1 MAKVC
6 VAFELVVT
14 EIEAVKAPLKS
25 RFPAPLDAVPMP
37 KCVMVALPAVQGPNA
52 TAAAF
57 DAFAPDTTQPAPER
71 ATAWRAYQV

>member
-6 VAFELVVT
+6 VAFDEVVT

-25 RFPAPLDAVPMP
+25 KVPAPLEAVPMP

-57 DAFAPDTTQPAPER
+57 DAFAPDTAHPAAER
-71 ATAWRAYQV
+71 ATACRA